1 MNQQPRSENDDD
13 WLEQSLR
20 ADGRAYRSA
29 YVADDGFSSRVLQAL
44 PRAVTAPAWRK
55 PVLALL
61 WTGAAIAALL
71 AIPGLFDDVFRGAVA
86 LFVGHR
92 LGISDVAGLLIALGA
107 ATWGTLIYAL
117 RTD

>member
-1 MNQQPRSENDDD
+1 MNRQPQSEKDGD
-13 WLEQSLR
+13 WLEQALR
-20 ADGRAYRSA
+20 ANGRAYRSA
-29 YVADDGFSSRVLQAL
+29 YVADDGFSSRVLQVL
-44 PRAVTAPAWRK
+44 PRAVAAPAWRK

-71 AIPGLFDDVFRGAVA
+71 AVPSLFDDVFRGAVA
-86 LFVGHR
+86 MFVGHR
-92 LGISDVAGLLIALGA
+92 LGIGDIAGLLIALGA

>member
-1 MNQQPRSENDDD
+1 MNPQAQRESDRD
-13 WLEQSLR
+13 WLEQALR
-20 ADGRAYRSA
+20 DDGRAYRSE
-29 YVADDGFSSRVLQAL
+29 YVADDGFSLRVLQAL

-55 PVLALL
+55 PILALM

-86 LFVGHR
+86 MFVGHR
-92 LGISDVAGLLIALGA
+92 LGIGDIAGLVIALGT

-117 RTD
+117 RAD